1 MDAYHDETTDSY
13 HNGTPAT
20 LFNISIISSSYVFLF
35 SNIEFVF
42 HCGRRKK
49 FVELVVA
56 LGAKSDQY

>member
-1 MDAYHDETTDSY
+1 MDAYHDEITDSY
-13 HNGTPAT
+13 HNGTPAA

-49 FVELVVA
+49 LN
-56 LGAKSDQY
+56 